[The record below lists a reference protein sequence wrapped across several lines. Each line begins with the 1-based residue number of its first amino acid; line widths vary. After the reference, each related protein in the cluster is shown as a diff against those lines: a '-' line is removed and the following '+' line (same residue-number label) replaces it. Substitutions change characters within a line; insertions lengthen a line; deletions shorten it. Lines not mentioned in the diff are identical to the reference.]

1 MNAGSSSDC
10 VLELPP
16 DVVSSDASESREASV
31 ELPDPIGAQFAC
43 CKNKCVDRFNAA
55 QTAAEQ
61 RLKKD
66 LEPLNMEGKNA
77 IWFHQLLNMNKA
89 QPEGQRR
96 KLFWWQ
102 GKAICQQAFSRV
114 TQCSEKKI
122 RYYLKC
128 IAEGE
133 VLPPKDGR
141 KVPCKRSEP
150 KREDVES
157 FFCFLYEHLAEPLA
171 ISRQDLDED
180 PAEANACGDIGDSIV
195 DLPDWLSNDDDML
208 NRLPYMFSGD
218 GSKPQIQKRWLPTMT
233 SAQLHDLYKDI
244 HADHETLASW
254 TTFQR
259 VWVRFQSVM
268 GVRPVTLHSRCD
280 DCARY
285 SASFDFSACCPAVT
299 FSHGPFFYSVTFSW
313 RMIEVWKQELKIT
326 CVHWGSQ
333 PSINP
338 IILLTRLHVW
348 RCKTARSLS
357 KTSKQSIRSG
367 CRQSC
372 LQQPYPGCL
381 PRQKHHTRDGD
392 HGWKHESFGRC
403 GAATPDG
410 HYRCYGQEQV
420 ACTAKSGLIKT
431 LGSFVATSLACCW
444 RSHSWS
450 TWIFCNCRAWCQ
462 GRLRFAANSP
472 CPCLRLGR
480 GWTPETRQRH
490 AMESHFPQWQYKQ
503 RGAQFSASSFCHCA
517 GVLTALCRSVFGHVP
532 CRTHTQQAGSEIQC
546 DWVFAC
552 AGEMLANTR
561 RVCQPFARALSLSSW
576 CPSADRASWRQL
588 PLAQFF
594 LHLWIDTL
602 QAWQVLGAQLM
613 LRMCSELS
621 GVTWSDCVLPKPPF
635 LKMMVLRVT
644 QFFWQSTGF
653 VPRAWVSL
661 QLSYYKVHFHWIFA
675 IFCLCGHL
683 AQLWPKNRWNNLGK
697 LLMSFWHLH
706 GSSSLQLLTS

>member
-157 FFCFLYEHLAEPLA
+157 FFCFFYEHLAEPLA

-218 GSKPQIQKRWLPTMT
+218 GSKPQIQKRWLPTMI

-299 FSHGPFFYSVTFSW
+299 FSHGPFF
-313 RMIEVWKQELKIT
+313 
-326 CVHWGSQ
+326 
-333 PSINP
+333 
-338 IILLTRLHVW
+338 
-348 RCKTARSLS
+348 
-357 KTSKQSIRSG
+357 
-367 CRQSC
+367 
-372 LQQPYPGCL
+372 LQC
-381 PRQKHHTRDGD
+381 H
-392 HGWKHESFGRC
+392 
-403 GAATPDG
+403 
-410 HYRCYGQEQV
+410 
-420 ACTAKSGLIKT
+420 
-431 LGSFVATSLACCW
+431 
-444 RSHSWS
+444 
-450 TWIFCNCRAWCQ
+450 IF
-462 GRLRFAANSP
+462 
-472 CPCLRLGR
+472 
-480 GWTPETRQRH
+480 
-490 AMESHFPQWQYKQ
+490 M
-503 RGAQFSASSFCHCA
+503 
-517 GVLTALCRSVFGHVP
+517 
-532 CRTHTQQAGSEIQC
+532 
-546 DWVFAC
+546 
-552 AGEMLANTR
+552 
-561 RVCQPFARALSLSSW
+561 
-576 CPSADRASWRQL
+576 
-588 PLAQFF
+588 
-594 LHLWIDTL
+594 
-602 QAWQVLGAQLM
+602 
-613 LRMCSELS
+613 
-621 GVTWSDCVLPKPPF
+621 
-635 LKMMVLRVT
+635 
-644 QFFWQSTGF
+644 
-653 VPRAWVSL
+653 
-661 QLSYYKVHFHWIFA
+661 
-675 IFCLCGHL
+675 
-683 AQLWPKNRWNNLGK
+683 KND
-697 LLMSFWHLH
+697 
-706 GSSSLQLLTS
+706 

>member
-1 MNAGSSSDC
+1 MLRKENPLLPEMYRWRRGIASKGWQKSSMQ
-10 VLELPP
+10 
-16 DVVSSDASESREASV
+16 AIR
-31 ELPDPIGAQFAC
+31 
-43 CKNKCVDRFNAA
+43 A
-55 QTAAEQ
+55 QTG
-61 RLKKD
+61 RC
-66 LEPLNMEGKNA
+66 GK
-77 IWFHQLLNMNKA
+77 FLL
-89 QPEGQRR
+89 
-96 KLFWWQ
+96 
-102 GKAICQQAFSRV
+102 
-114 TQCSEKKI
+114 
-122 RYYLKC
+122 
-128 IAEGE
+128 
-133 VLPPKDGR
+133 
-141 KVPCKRSEP
+141 
-150 KREDVES
+150 
-157 FFCFLYEHLAEPLA
+157 FFYEHLAEPLA

-462 GRLRFAANSP
+462 GRLPFAANSP

-594 LHLWIDTL
+594 CTFGSTL
-602 QAWQVLGAQLM
+602 CRRDRYSEHSWCCACVPSCQAWHGQIV
-613 LRMCSELS
+613 CSRSHLS
-621 GVTWSDCVLPKPPF
+621 WRWWSWEWPSSFGKALDLFQGLESASNCLITRCISIGF
-635 LKMMVLRVT
+635 S
-644 QFFWQSTGF
+644 QSSAFAGTSHSF
-653 VPRAWVSL
+653 DPRIAET
-661 QLSYYKVHFHWIFA
+661 I
-675 IFCLCGHL
+675 
-683 AQLWPKNRWNNLGK
+683 
-697 LLMSFWHLH
+697 
-706 GSSSLQLLTS
+706 